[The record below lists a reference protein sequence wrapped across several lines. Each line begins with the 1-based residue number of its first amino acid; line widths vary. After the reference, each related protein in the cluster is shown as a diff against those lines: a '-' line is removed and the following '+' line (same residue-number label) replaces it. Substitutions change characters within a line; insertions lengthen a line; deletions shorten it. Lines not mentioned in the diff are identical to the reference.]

1 MCWSRSQQLLF
12 PINQIRRVE
21 GCQFKSMPVS
31 NGVRRAGL
39 NTVSAKNATVVID
52 VVNLGVTFSA
62 AHTVLGRVLCCLNID
77 AIGRAIG
84 CAKKTRHTLL
94 QPVLI
99 ALQNMY
105 AAKPFLDSRPPQWP
119 WAIGI
124 VLHNGRLEHL
134 HEGDAHSLGDG
145 GNIPKNRHAA
155 LV

>member
-1 MCWSRSQQLLF
+1 
-12 PINQIRRVE
+12 
-21 GCQFKSMPVS
+21 MPMG

-39 NTVSAKNATVVID
+39 NAVSAKNAPV
-52 VVNLGVTFSA
+52 VVNVVDLGVTFGA
-62 AHTVLGRVLCCLNID
+62 AYPFLGGVLCCLDID
-77 AIGRAIG
+77 AIRWAVG
-84 CAKKTRHTLL
+84 CAKKTGDTLL
-94 QPVLI
+94 QTILV